1 MLINKKKK
9 SVIWIAPAKK
19 KVVIPNGTKVIGDYC
34 FYGSKAESLVI
45 PKSVKKIGK
54 KALEASDLEKI
65 RLKKGNKVYAKDGSC
80 IYKKKTKELVVVT
93 ASKGGQVVK
102 ISPKVKTCTKKVKKS
117 IK

>member
-45 PKSVKKIGK
+45 SKSVKKIGK

-65 RLKKGNKVYAKDGSC
+65 RLKKGNKVYAK
-80 IYKKKTKELVVVT
+80 
-93 ASKGGQVVK
+93 
-102 ISPKVKTCTKKVKKS
+102 CTDPQMLDQKS
-117 IK
+117 NDWRSIFLWLNIVLNLKRK